1 MTLGEAIED
10 LAEQYREFEK
20 GLSPIVKFMLKAQRH
35 KLNKPKYMKTI
46 LTDQEVKDM
55 YSCANRST
63 QSMLRELFGNEQL
76 GLKGKGVWCL
86 DSEGNLIA
94 ENDWNKRSMTSHGV
108 VVITDETAFIVA
120 PHNTIVAQFSAQ
132 GKGKGLETLETD
144 KESLDALSATQRII
158 KEYGGI
164 KHTDKDGDSQFD
176 FIGAPA
182 AEFCE
187 LYSVDCEDNRQWCL
201 PTVKQLQIM
210 AKHLKEINACFL
222 AMGCPPVIPGWY
234 WSSIVKDEWCAW
246 CVNMN
251 DGDAGS
257 YYRYSFN
264 YVRAVSAFQF

>member
-1 MTLGEAIED
+1 MIPWRHVLHMCGC
-10 LAEQYREFEK
+10 YMRETDN
-20 GLSPIVKFMLKAQRH
+20 P
-35 KLNKPKYMKTI
+35 LNTKYMKTI
-46 LTDQEVKDM
+46 LTDQEVKAMFNDATRNAQAM
-55 YSCANRST
+55 FRK
-63 QSMLRELFGNEQL
+63 LFGDEQL

-94 ENDWNKRSMTSHGV
+94 EKDWDKRSMTSHGA
-108 VVITDETAFIVA
+108 VVITDETAFVVA
-120 PHNTIVAQFSAQ
+120 PHHTIVAQFSAP

-144 KESLDALSATQRII
+144 KDSLNCHSATNRIVREYENI
-158 KEYGGI
+158 KY
-164 KHTDKDGDSQFD
+164 TDKDGDSQFD

-187 LYSVDCEDNRQWCL
+187 SYSVDCEDNRAWCL

-246 CVNMN
+246 NVHMYNGGTGN
-251 DGDAGS
+251 NNR
-257 YYRYSFN
+257 YRNS